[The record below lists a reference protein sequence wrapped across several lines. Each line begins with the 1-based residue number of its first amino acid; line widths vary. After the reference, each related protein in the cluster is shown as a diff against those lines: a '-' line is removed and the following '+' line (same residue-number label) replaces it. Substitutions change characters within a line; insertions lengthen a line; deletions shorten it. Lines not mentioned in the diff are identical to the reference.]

1 MYPQIFS
8 SQTDLIGLISTFA
21 CVLCR
26 KCSKNILPEITKRI
40 KDMGEIFCKKYVQ
53 SSDEHTGS
61 HIDFARKRLQL
72 GETLYYKT
80 LESILL
86 EETQRLSQKNQSY
99 DCLVSDRKREHFENV
114 TFQVL
119 MQCFCFFFR
128 ESCSKTSSTAHCSL
142 AVSRSSSS
150 RTTRSGE

>member
-1 MYPQIFS
+1 
-8 SQTDLIGLISTFA
+8 
-21 CVLCR
+21 
-26 KCSKNILPEITKRI
+26 
-40 KDMGEIFCKKYVQ
+40 MGEIFCKKYVQ

-114 TFQVL
+114 TCLVL
-119 MQCFCFFFR
+119 T
-128 ESCSKTSSTAHCSL
+128 E
-142 AVSRSSSS
+142 
-150 RTTRSGE
+150 